1 MLKTFS
7 GRRASQDEGELRGF
21 IDLLQLHEVSRYLEI
36 GARHGDTFHEV
47 MLGLPVGS
55 YGLAIDLP
63 GGMWGKVTTSSSLYA
78 AAADL
83 RAKGYL
89 VDVILGDSTT
99 AEVITSARVRAP
111 YGAVLIDGDHR
122 YDGVKK
128 DYINYGSMAPL
139 VAFHD
144 IVGVGEKES
153 VYGNPVE
160 VPRLWSEIK
169 SEGRGFFEF
178 ISPGSRMGIGV
189 VCNSLL

>member
-1 MLKTFS
+1 VLNTFS

-21 IDLLQLHEVSRYLEI
+21 IDLLQLHQVTRYLEI

-47 MLGLPVGS
+47 MINLPVGS

-63 GGMWGKVTTSSSLYA
+63 GGLWGRASTCSSLQA

-89 VDVILGDSTT
+89 VDVILGDSTS
-99 AEVITSARVRAP
+99 AEVITSAKLRAP
-111 YGAVLIDGDHR
+111 YGGVLIDGDHR
-122 YDGVKK
+122 YEGVKK
-128 DYINYGSMAPL
+128 DYLNYGLMAPL

-144 IVGVGEKES
+144 IVGVGEREK

-160 VPRLWSEIK
+160 VPQFWADLKRQCQGCI
-169 SEGRGFFEF
+169 EF
-178 ISPGSRMGIGV
+178 VSPGSRMGIGV
-189 VCNSLL
+189 VCTSL